1 MGARGLK
8 HMQERHTIWFW
19 GSDHNFAAKHP
30 QGALKARRI
39 WALTPKT
46 PDPEF
51 CFLLFRSG

>member
-1 MGARGLK
+1 
-8 HMQERHTIWFW
+8 MQERHTIWLW

-51 CFLLFRSG
+51 STVRADPVEALPRSS